1 MIAIEQRVLIE
12 NYPKSVDER
21 LLKKLLPEKRD
32 GPSTSTLA
40 GNGRNI
46 LLKYVKRTFNKEGNA
61 EDQFKCEI
69 CGKIGSRKDNVL
81 NHVENNHFP
90 GTFDYKCKVCTKP
103 MATKKSLENHM
114 YRNHKEM
121 SLV

>member
-12 NYPKSVDER
+12 NYPKAVDER

-90 GTFDYKCKVCTKP
+90 GTFDYKCKTNGNKEVFG
-103 MATKKSLENHM
+103 KS
-114 YRNHKEM
+114 YVQK
-121 SLV
+121 S